1 MPIVEINKLMICF
14 AVKMHIQFFFS
25 VIGEFRAE
33 HLVNRLLVTFRNIF
47 GNRLSIIA
55 TSANVAFRK
64 AIHKTSY
71 QTAATE
77 SRVVYHVFEHIRLT
91 RKADAH
97 IGLFQHYRFPC
108 GSVADVGLAIP
119 RFQQEAK
126 IRDITQILFNND
138 FIT

>member
-33 HLVNRLLVTFRNIF
+33 HLVNQLLVTFRNII

-71 QTAATE
+71 QIAATE
-77 SRVVYHVFEHIRLT
+77 SRVVYHVVEHTVDTQGRCS
-91 RKADAH
+91 
-97 IGLFQHYRFPC
+97 YRAFSALSFPLWLC
-108 GSVADVGLAIP
+108 
-119 RFQQEAK
+119 R
-126 IRDITQILFNND
+126 
-138 FIT
+138 

>member
-1 MPIVEINKLMICF
+1 MLLFGKQYT
-14 AVKMHIQFFFS
+14 K
-25 VIGEFRAE
+25 RAIRP
-33 HLVNRLLVTFRNIF
+33 LP
-47 GNRLSIIA
+47 
-55 TSANVAFRK
+55 RK
-64 AIHKTSY
+64 AVLFIMLSN
-71 QTAATE
+71 
-77 SRVVYHVFEHIRLT
+77 IRLT

-119 RFQQEAK
+119 RFQQEVK